1 VVNVMLFC
9 SHSFL
14 NFDHI
19 DALLWTCA
27 RQSFHVDG
35 STRRVEVVSWAVDEL
50 ICFKGTTPVSSNASR
65 SAQLRSVCSFVPDKD
80 PPSPA
85 ASSVGS
91 WSAVLSTI
99 PPGNTQL
106 DAANF
111 KFWPRLMRRT
121 SKWLRLWCCRRMM
134 READNLCRI
143 GILITCGDCVWFS
156 LGQCGRLCSALLL
169 QHCFNLMVAVQEVS

>member
-143 GILITCGDCVWFS
+143 GILSNLWS
-156 LGQCGRLCSALLL
+156 LCMVFVGPVRTVVQCTATTALL
-169 QHCFNLMVAVQEVS
+169 